1 MGLRLYLL
9 LIIVALVMML
19 ASCGSPPRKPD
30 LPGPELAVTPTL
42 VTVER
47 RYYVPVPAALTT
59 TEPVAVGAIAECFAV
74 AAERRAALERT
85 NARLRE
91 IAGIEG
97 TAAGEAT
104 P

>member
-1 MGLRLYLL
+1 MGLRLCLLFVVVLL
-9 LIIVALVMML
+9 LTLL
-19 ASCGSPPRKPD
+19 TGCGSAPRKPD
-30 LPGPELAVTPTL
+30 LPGADLAVTPTL

-47 RYYVPVPAALTT
+47 RYYIPVPAELTT
-59 TEPVAVGAIAECFAV
+59 TEPVAMGEIRECFAV
-74 AAERRAALERT
+74 AAERRAALERA

-97 TAAGEAT
+97 TEVT

>member
-19 ASCGSPPRKPD
+19 ASCGSSPRKPD
-30 LPGPELAVTPTL
+30 LPGAGLAVTPTL

-47 RYYVPVPAALTT
+47 RYYVPVPAELTT
-59 TEPVAVGAIAECFAV
+59 TEPVAMGAIAECFAV
-74 AAERRAALERT
+74 AAERRGALERT

-97 TAAGEAT
+97 TEIREVT

>member
-9 LIIVALVMML
+9 LMIVALVLML
-19 ASCGSPPRKPD
+19 AACGSAPRQPD
-30 LPGPELAVTPTL
+30 LPGAGLAVTPTL

-47 RYYVPVPAALTT
+47 RYYVPVPAELTT
-59 TEPVAVGAIAECFAV
+59 PEPVAVGAIAECFAV
-74 AAERRAALERT
+74 AAERRAALEQA

-91 IAGIEG
+91 IAGIQG
-97 TAAGEAT
+97 TEVA